1 MIIKVPVKRYSQ
13 PYWPQELREEGYI
26 GALKIFQGFSAIII
40 PHPQATTKDI
50 AKTLQLLADDFKYR
64 AGKEPQ

>member
-1 MIIKVPVKRYSQ
+1 MIIKVPVKQYSQ
-13 PYWPQELREEGYI
+13 PYWPEELRKGGYT
-26 GALKIFQGFSAIII
+26 GTLKIYEGFSAIII

-64 AGKEPQ
+64 AEKES